1 MSYRERIKELGTL
14 GSIGMGKKQK
24 RNMLLKEAFIVG
36 TIGIIIGLLLGTLIS
51 FFEIRTLDILAKN
64 IGESSNIDR
73 IIINQNTKFE
83 MVIPMFGV
91 ISAICIT
98 YIIVFI
104 SCTLPLKKINKV
116 SEIDAI
122 RGNINNSVK
131 SKTLKTPKLIVK
143 LLKQEGHLAYKN
155 MRKDKSKY
163 KTIVVSIV
171 ISVTLFITINTVLID
186 YLEKRGEIID
196 DSVNNKE
203 LSISLNEDDGKEV
216 EETIINRLK
225 EKNLLKNYIMARN
238 VYVPNTSNMLSVSSE
253 KLTKGAEL
261 LNNREAIYFFKDN
274 TSIATNC
281 QIMYFSG
288 EEFAKFLQ
296 ENEIGSL
303 GDTDCI
309 LIDKTQSLKNGNLT
323 ITNLQEGDNLDIIIT
338 NRKLEKVNS
347 KDKNINKDEM
357 EKEQEY
363 FNMLG
368 ISNDSNQSQNVDNDF
383 YMRKNLNIKK
393 VIHNTKLIRNS

>member
-281 QIMYFSG
+281 RIMYFSG